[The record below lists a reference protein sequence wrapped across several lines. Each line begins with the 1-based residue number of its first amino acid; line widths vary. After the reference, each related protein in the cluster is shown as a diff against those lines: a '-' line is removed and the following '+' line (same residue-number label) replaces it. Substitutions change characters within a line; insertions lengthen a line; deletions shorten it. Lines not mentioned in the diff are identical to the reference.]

1 MDATDVAEKV
11 SGGSSDD
18 VVALFLAYA
27 RVMQR
32 WAKAAWASAVGASED
47 KGFSYKDKQ
56 RGWR

>member
-1 MDATDVAEKV
+1 MDATAVAKKV

-32 WAKAAWASAVGASED
+32 WAEAA
-47 KGFSYKDKQ
+47 
-56 RGWR
+56 